1 VLVALLVGCGSTPTG
16 ETNVEGGADATPDD
30 PPVTDAASEALIDD
44 AVNDT
49 APIADAT
56 TDHSAPDTIDAVS
69 GDVGTDVPPTW
80 VGGSLWK
87 ATSRAVEI
95 RTFNYW
101 TGVSGYLQEREQ
113 LTTTQLAALDGLCL
127 IPTPTFR
134 HFDTMTYRITITER
148 DGTKASYRASSYNH
162 LDGNEGLPTV
172 DIHSLEPFLATFSC
186 VSSGSPTLPPPKV
199 DGGPPW
205 TVAPVMGTDPGC
217 INGVFVPSGCRQAW
231 VKLKVDAP
239 LSTRLEVFECR
250 GALSMGAL
258 STLRLFTP
266 DGATELAASNPA
278 SSSVCPYVD
287 YAFARADTYVISIDR
302 TAGTAC
308 DAGTGPAGDL
318 LLRIRH

>member
-1 VLVALLVGCGSTPTG
+1 MRIPAGFLSIVLLVGCGSTLNTK
-16 ETNVEGGADATPDD
+16 TNVQGGADATTDD
-30 PPVTDAASEALIDD
+30 TPATDASNEALPDEAASDTTPD
-44 AVNDT
+44 APLDV
-49 APIADAT
+49 PITDAT
-56 TDHSAPDTIDAVS
+56 TGVA
-69 GDVGTDVPPTW
+69 TDGPPTCA
-80 VGGSLWK
+80 GGSVWK
-87 ATSRAVEI
+87 TTSRGVEI
-95 RTFNYW
+95 RTFQYW

-134 HFDTMTYRITITER
+134 HFDTMTYRITIIDR
-148 DGTKASYRASSYNH
+148 DGSKASYRASSYNH

-186 VSSGSPTLPPPKV
+186 ISSGNPTLPPPKV

-217 INGVFVPSGCRQAW
+217 LNGVFVHPGCRQAW
-231 VKLKVDAP
+231 VKLQVDVPSSA
-239 LSTRLEVFECR
+239 RLEVFDC
-250 GALSMGAL
+250 MGAL

-278 SSSVCPYVD
+278 SSSSCPYID
-287 YAFARADTYVISIDR
+287 HAFERADTYVLSIDR
-302 TAGTAC
+302 TAGAAC

-318 LLRIRH
+318 LLRIRR